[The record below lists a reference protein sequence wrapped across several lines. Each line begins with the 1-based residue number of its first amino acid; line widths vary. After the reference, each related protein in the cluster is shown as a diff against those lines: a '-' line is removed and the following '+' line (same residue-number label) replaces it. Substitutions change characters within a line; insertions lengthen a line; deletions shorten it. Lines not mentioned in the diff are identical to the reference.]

1 MRQFTAMKNYHSA
14 RGFYYAYQARYAGYT
29 DAAPVRHGC

>member
-1 MRQFTAMKNYHSA
+1 MRHFTAMKRFHAA

-29 DAAPVRHGC
+29 YAARMLQGC